1 MKYILQGLRVEIEK
15 NVDVADLAAEAARKK
30 LVKCSVNAQNVSLSK
45 RSVDARKRDDIH
57 YVCSVIFET
66 QGKIGER
73 TLKKLGA
80 IPVAEKKMTF
90 TVGNTP
96 MSERPVVVGL
106 GPCGMFAALILAEN
120 GYRPIVIE
128 RGSSVYRRQ
137 AAVDAFYKTG
147 KLDVNSNIQFGAGG
161 AGTFSDGK
169 LVTRINDD
177 RCSFVLKK
185 FVEFGAPREILY
197 NAKPH
202 LGTDNLLGI
211 VDRIAM
217 RICELGG
224 EILYETKLLSV
235 NTTGS
240 SVYSITTDK
249 GDIPCG
255 ALILAIGHSARDT
268 YENLLGK
275 GMDII
280 AKPFS
285 VGVRIEH
292 LQRELDFAMY
302 GDMAQYLPHA
312 EYNLS
317 KVIDGRGV
325 YSFCMCPGGEV
336 VAAASEE
343 GGVVTNGMSNYA
355 RNGVNANAA
364 LAVSVL
370 TSDYGNTP
378 MGAISYQRELERKAF
393 EAAGRDYRAPAMT
406 VGAFMGDAS
415 CTEFTKVMPTYM
427 GGEKTRFCNLD
438 SILPSYVTEMLKVGI
453 SDFGRRI
460 HGFDAPYA
468 VLTGVET
475 RTSAPVRICR
485 DQSLLATGYVNLYPA
500 GEGAGYAGGITSA
513 AVDGIEA
520 ATKLMSVYRPFAD

>member
-1 MKYILQGLRVEIEK
+1 M
-15 NVDVADLAAEAARKK
+15 
-30 LVKCSVNAQNVSLSK
+30 
-45 RSVDARKRDDIH
+45 
-57 YVCSVIFET
+57 IFET

-137 AAVDAFYKTG
+137 AAVDVFYKTG
-147 KLDVNSNIQFGAGG
+147 ALDPNSNIQFGAGG

-185 FVEFGAPREILY
+185 FVEFGAPKEILY

-235 NTTGS
+235 NAIGNT
-240 SVYSITTDK
+240 VHSITTDR
-249 GDIPCG
+249 GDMPCG

-268 YENLLGK
+268 YENLLGM

-292 LQRELDFAMY
+292 LQRELDTAMY

-336 VAAASEE
+336 VAAASED
-343 GGVVTNGMSNYA
+343 GGVVTN
-355 RNGVNANAA
+355 
-364 LAVSVL
+364 
-370 TSDYGNTP
+370 
-378 MGAISYQRELERKAF
+378 
-393 EAAGRDYRAPAMT
+393 
-406 VGAFMGDAS
+406 
-415 CTEFTKVMPTYM
+415 
-427 GGEKTRFCNLD
+427 
-438 SILPSYVTEMLKVGI
+438 
-453 SDFGRRI
+453 
-460 HGFDAPYA
+460 
-468 VLTGVET
+468 
-475 RTSAPVRICR
+475 
-485 DQSLLATGYVNLYPA
+485 
-500 GEGAGYAGGITSA
+500 
-513 AVDGIEA
+513 
-520 ATKLMSVYRPFAD
+520 